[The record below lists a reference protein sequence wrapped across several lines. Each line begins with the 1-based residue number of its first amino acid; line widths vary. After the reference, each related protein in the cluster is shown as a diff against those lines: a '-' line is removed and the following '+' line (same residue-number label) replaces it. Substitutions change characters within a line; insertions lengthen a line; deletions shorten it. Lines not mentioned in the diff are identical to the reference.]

1 MATIKMFGLDGQEK
15 GGVDVADKDLVLDR
29 GEQAV
34 RDVVVGRAAYYRAGT
49 AATLSKGEVN
59 GSNKT
64 PWKQKG
70 TGRARAGLKQSPV
83 WRGGGVA
90 FGPKP
95 RDFSVKV
102 NKKVAKLAFR
112 RVLSDRI
119 ADGTLVVVED
129 LSLPEAKTK
138 ALVAVLKA
146 LKAENALL
154 VTAAA
159 DEALARAA
167 RNLPGVEVATAA
179 GASVYQM
186 MVHGT
191 VVVARPA
198 WEKLKERLAAPAK
211 KETVA

>member
-1 MATIKMFGLDGQEK
+1 MATIKLFGRDGQEK
-15 GGVDVADKDLVLDR
+15 GTVEVADKDLVLDR

-34 RDVVVGRAAYYRAGT
+34 RDTIVGRAAILRAGT
-49 AATLSKGEVN
+49 ASTLSKGEVN
-59 GSNKT
+59 GSNRK

-112 RVLSDRI
+112 RILSDRV
-119 ADGTLVVVED
+119 ADGTLILVED
-129 LSLPEAKTK
+129 LSLEQAKTK

-154 VTAAA
+154 VVAAA
-159 DEALARAA
+159 DEALTRAA
-167 RNLPGVEVATAA
+167 RNLPDVEVATAA
-179 GASVYQM
+179 GASAYQM
-186 MVHGT
+186 MVHGA
-191 VVVARPA
+191 VVVTRPA

>member
-1 MATIKMFGLDGQEK
+1 MASAKLFAATGDFKNDIQLPALFDQEVNKVCMYLHIKAILNNNRQ
-15 GGVDVADKDLVLDR
+15 
-29 GEQAV
+29 
-34 RDVVVGRAAYYRAGT
+34 GT
-49 AATLSKGEVN
+49 AQAK
-59 GSNKT
+59 NKSSVSGGGQK

-112 RVLSDRI
+112 RILSDRV
-119 ADGTLVVVED
+119 ADGTLILVED
-129 LSLPEAKTK
+129 LSLEQAKTK

-154 VTAAA
+154 VVAAA
-159 DEALARAA
+159 DEALTRAA
-167 RNLPGVEVATAA
+167 RNLPDVEVATAA
-179 GASVYQM
+179 GASAYQM
-186 MVHGT
+186 MVHGA
-191 VVVARPA
+191 VVVTRPA

>member
-1 MATIKMFGLDGQEK
+1 MASIKQFGLDGKET
-15 GGVDVADKDLVLDR
+15 GALDVADSALVLDR

-34 RDVVVGRAAYYRAGT
+34 RDTVVGRAAYLRAGT
-49 AATLSKGEVN
+49 ASTLSKGEVS
-59 GSNKT
+59 GSNKK

-119 ADGTLVVVED
+119 ADGTLVLVDD
-129 LSLPEAKTK
+129 LSLSAPKTK
-138 ALVAVLKA
+138 ELAKVLKA
-146 LKAENALL
+146 LSAENALL
-154 VTAAA
+154 VVKAA
-159 DEALARAA
+159 DEKLTLAS
-167 RNLPGVEVATAA
+167 RNMPGVEVSTAVGA
-179 GASVYQM
+179 GVYQLLSHDK
-186 MVHGT
+186 VL
-191 VVVARPA
+191 VARAA
-198 WEKLKERLAAPAK
+198 WEDLAARLADAPAK
-211 KETVA
+211 EIAK

>member
-1 MATIKMFGLDGQEK
+1 MATIKLFGLDGQEK
-15 GGVDVADKDLVLDR
+15 GGVEVADKDLVLDR

-34 RDVVVGRAAYYRAGT
+34 RDTIVGRAAFLRAGT
-49 AATLSKGEVN
+49 ASTLSKGEVN
-59 GSNKT
+59 GSNKK

-112 RVLSDRI
+112 RIVSDRI
-119 ADGTLVVVED
+119 ADGTLVLAEE
-129 LSLPEAKTK
+129 LTLPAAKTK
-138 ALVAVLKA
+138 ELVKVLKA
-146 LKAENALL
+146 FGTENALL
-154 VTAAA
+154 VVKAA
-159 DEALARAA
+159 DDALTLAA
-167 RNLPGVEVATAA
+167 RNLPGVEVVTAA
-179 GASVYQM
+179 RATTYKM
-186 MVHGT
+186 MVHAK
-191 VVVARPA
+191 VVVARAA
-198 WEKLKERLAAPAK
+198 WEDLSARLVEGVR

>member
-15 GGVDVADKDLVLDR
+15 GAVELADEALVLDR

-34 RDVVVGRAAYYRAGT
+34 RDTIVARQAYYRAGT
-49 AATLSKGEVN
+49 ASTLSKGEVN
-59 GSNKT
+59 GSNRK

-112 RVLSDRI
+112 RIVSDRI
-119 ADGTLVVVED
+119 ADGTLFIVED
-129 LSLPEAKTK
+129 LSLERPKTK
-138 ALVAVLKA
+138 LLAAALKA

-154 VTAAA
+154 VVAAA
-159 DEALARAA
+159 DEALTRAA

-179 GASVYQM
+179 GAGPYQM
-186 MVHGT
+186 MVHAA
-191 VVVARPA
+191 VVVTRPA

>member
-1 MATIKMFGLDGQEK
+1 MATIKLFGRDGQEK
-15 GGVDVADKDLVLDR
+15 GTVEVADKDLVLDR

-34 RDVVVGRAAYYRAGT
+34 RDTIVGRAAFLRAGP
-49 AATLSKGEVN
+49 ASTLSKGEVN
-59 GSNKT
+59 GSNKK

-112 RVLSDRI
+112 RILSDRV
-119 ADGTLVVVED
+119 ADGTLILVED
-129 LSLPEAKTK
+129 LSLEQAKTK

-154 VTAAA
+154 VVAAA
-159 DEALARAA
+159 DEALTRAA
-167 RNLPGVEVATAA
+167 RNLPDVEVATAA
-179 GASVYQM
+179 GASAYQM
-186 MVHGT
+186 MVHGA
-191 VVVARPA
+191 VVVTRPA

>member
-1 MATIKMFGLDGQEK
+1 MATIKLFGLDGREK
-15 GGVDVADKDLVLDR
+15 GGVDVADGDLVLDR

-34 RDVVVGRAAYYRAGT
+34 RDTIVGRAAHLRAGT
-49 AATLSKGEVN
+49 ASTLSKGEVN
-59 GSNKT
+59 GSNKK

-119 ADGTLVVVED
+119 ADGSLVIVDD
-129 LSLPEAKTK
+129 LSLEKPKTK
-138 ALVAVLKA
+138 LLAAALKA
-146 LKAENALL
+146 LKAEDALL
-154 VTAAA
+154 VVAAA
-159 DEALARAA
+159 DEALTRAA

-179 GASVYQM
+179 GAGLYQM